1 MAQNFGCFPRG
12 ISTSTEKRIE
22 VLHRREGLESETI
35 TAGICKSKSWL
46 FLAVFA
52 ECLLYFYVNWLIF
65 ELDSVIIDVLF
76 SHLLSFVGRGAAKLL
91 ESKSLFAAPTHL
103 LRFQTNDTKRN
114 EL

>member
-12 ISTSTEKRIE
+12 NSTSTEKTID
-22 VLHRREGLESETI
+22 VLHRRERLESETI
-35 TAGICKSKSWL
+35 TAGICNSKSWL

-52 ECLLYFYVNWLIF
+52 ECLLYFYVNCLF
-65 ELDSVIIDVLF
+65 FLVYSVIINVLLSYLF
-76 SHLLSFVGRGAAKLL
+76 SFVGRGAAKLL